1 MIPISRG
8 RQILSGYPQQQCEI
22 IVGRRSGAQ
31 VFNGILAVSY
41 RLLSSHDRTI
51 ESLQCFVRSLLEHV
65 AGCLKLK
72 HQSMQ
77 TLKQTIV
84 QFPRDTCALVD
95 TFFQTKFKD
104 ASRDGPAKEGG
115 DEKRRDSR
123 YRHDRKNPPL
133 HGVHVHDGLCKGL
146 SGNKYSASSLRGG
159 VNRV

>member
-1 MIPISRG
+1 MIPTSRG
-8 RQILSGYPQQQCEI
+8 RQTLSRYPQQQCEI
-22 IVGRRSGAQ
+22 VIGRRSGAQ

-77 TLKQTIV
+77 ALKQTVV

-104 ASRDGPAKEGG
+104 AARYGPAKEGG

-133 HGVHVHDGLCKGL
+133 HSVHVHDGLCKFPTGL
-146 SGNKYSASSLRGG
+146 LLNG
-159 VNRV
+159 VNQY